1 MPFSKSSLQFLI
13 DLKHNNNRQWFNENK
28 DRYVEANND
37 FKQFVE
43 ALVSEMNKVD
53 DIERHKLFRIYRD
66 VRFSKDKTPYNHHFS
81 VSMTRSKPYLR
92 GGYFLR
98 IRPGESGIASGFWQP
113 NAQDLLLIRK
123 NIEADPGRY
132 VKAVNAKSVVAN
144 FDTFIGDPVKTAPKG
159 FSKDHP
165 QIEHIRNRS
174 FLFSNDFSD
183 EEVVSDDFLGEV
195 VNRFKNIRPFFDYMS
210 DILSHNLNGEP
221 LY

>member
-1 MPFSKSSLQFLI
+1 MSFSKSSLQFLV
-13 DLKHNNNRQWFNENK
+13 DLKQNNNRPWFNENK

-43 ALVSEMNKVD
+43 ELVSEMNKID
-53 DIERHKLFRIYRD
+53 EIEKHKVFRIYRD

-81 VSMTRSKPYLR
+81 VGLTRKKPQLR

-98 IRPGESGIASGFWQP
+98 IRPGESGIATGFWKP
-113 NAQDLLLIRK
+113 SSQDLQLIRK
-123 NIEADPGRY
+123 NIEADPDRY
-132 VKAVNAKSVVAN
+132 INAISANSVTSS
-144 FDTFIGDPVKTAPKG
+144 FDTFEGDPVKTTPKG

-165 QIEHIRNRS
+165 QIDLIRNRS
-174 FLFSNDFSD
+174 FLFSHSFADKEVIDPGFLS
-183 EEVVSDDFLGEV
+183 EVVS
-195 VNRFKNIRPFFDYMS
+195 RFKNIRPFFDYMS